1 MDQTFF
7 PSIIAAA
14 SGLIGSL
21 IGGGLTLLS
30 SSFTNRAAE
39 KQLETKLTH
48 EREQNRQE
56 LLRARGEEL
65 YTITS
70 AWLKMIGTYQMR
82 GMAVLYGTITH
93 SQAIDQQLADGKPNY
108 DFDRIEMLMDAY
120 FPSVTTAYEAV
131 LSERDRFASMHSD
144 FNHKYRQVGSS
155 ARNTQTV
162 TAHEKSA
169 TMTEAL
175 GNELKKRIVKALRDI
190 EN

>member
-14 SGLIGSL
+14 AGLIGSL
-21 IGGGLTLLS
+21 IGGSLTFLS

-70 AWLKMIGTYQMR
+70 AWLKVIETYQMR

-131 LSERDRFASMHSD
+131 LAERDRFATMYSD
-144 FNHKYRQVGSS
+144 FNHKYRQVGSG
-155 ARNTQTV
+155 ARDKQTV
-162 TAHEKSA
+162 VAHEKSA
-169 TMTEAL
+169 TKTETV
-175 GNELKKRIVKALRDI
+175 GNALKKEIVRALRNI
-190 EN
+190 GN